1 MAAIKMKAA
10 NLFKGQKYREEY
22 TRTWSFIKKS
32 SLGEHYVKCELCRT
46 DFSIK
51 HSGKYDISTHMSS
64 TKHAKHVQPGQGMVK
79 LDCFISAVTSLKSSV
94 IESECLMTNFI
105 IEHNLPVSI
114 ADHMTDL
121 VRRMFPDSSI
131 AKEYGC
137 RRTKTTH
144 IMHSMAEE
152 TIHTIQSVIHDNAFS
167 IATDGS
173 EHKSRQLYPILIRY
187 PSRDVKKIV
196 TGLLSIAECKEHC
209 TGENIFALVDECVK
223 KNSDWKKVVAL
234 SVDNASTMIGRN
246 MGVAGHI
253 LRVESSIF
261 ITGCTCHLIHLAAGK
276 AADKLPLGIDD
287 LLLDIYHYLD
297 KSHKRQKL
305 LSDFQELCGTDTL
318 AILKHCATRWLSL
331 ESCIQRLL
339 KQWEPLVCF
348 FQKETETSGK
358 HHKKDAAG
366 SLRQPPPCVTLQSKA
381 VTTNHKAASSS
392 EPPSKKLK
400 TAAKSKVPKNTT
412 ETASKVPKNTT
423 ETASKVP
430 KNTTETGSKVP
441 KNTTETGSTM
451 CSSYK
456 HEKVCRIYELMI
468 DPATKLYCFFL
479 EATIPVFNTMNLLL
493 QRDEP
498 CIHILHDTCVQLL
511 TDLYVRFVRADA
523 IMKAAVFKVNYKE
536 KKTQKHRE
544 TLVIGCKTRDF
555 LNDCKEE
562 QKMNSDQR
570 QVFFD
575 SVRDYYC
582 RAVEYILSKFPLDC
596 ELLKHAEILDPQKK
610 TKTNFESVVY
620 FVDRFPC
627 LHYMKP
633 QLDVLQMEYLRYQ
646 VSPAPDIDIDRID
659 TMWMTLESSYPL
671 LAKVMFVILVIPH
684 SNADAERVFSLVR
697 KTDTEFR
704 PNLGL
709 RLLESTLVTIVDNIA
724 KDTPCYKKKFSNEF
738 LKIAKKST
746 YMGLKKDN
754 EPEDDPAID
763 INTKVLKMLENPVDR
778 KC

>member
-1 MAAIKMKAA
+1 MKMEAA
-10 NLFKGQKYREEY
+10 NLVRGQKYREEY
-22 TRTWSFIKKS
+22 SKTWPFIKKS
-32 SLGEHYVKCELCRT
+32 SVGEHYVKCELCRT

-79 LDCFISAVTSLKSSV
+79 LDSFISAVTSLKSSV
-94 IESECLMTNFI
+94 IESECLMMKFI
-105 IEHNLPVSI
+105 IEHNLPVSR

-152 TIHTIQSVIHDNAFS
+152 TVQNIRSVIHENAFS
-167 IATDGS
+167 IATDGI

-187 PSRDVKKIV
+187 PRRDVKKIV
-196 TGLLSIAECKEHC
+196 TGLLTIAECKEHC

-223 KNSDWKKVVAL
+223 QNSDWKKVVAL

-297 KSHKRQKL
+297 KSHKSQKL

-339 KQWEPLVCF
+339 HQWEPLVCL
-348 FQKETETSGK
+348 FQKETETFGK
-358 HHKKDAAG
+358 HHKKDEAG
-366 SLRQPPPCVTLQSKA
+366 SLCQPPPCVPLQSKA
-381 VTTNHKAASSS
+381 VTTNDKAGSSC
-392 EPPSKKLK
+392 EPPSKKVK
-400 TAAKSKVPKNTT
+400 TAAKSKVPKKTK
-412 ETASKVPKNTT
+412 ETGSKVPK
-423 ETASKVP
+423 K
-430 KNTTETGSKVP
+430 TTETGSKVP

-451 CSSYK
+451 CSFQKSGETGSVNRYK
-456 HEKVCRIYELMI
+456 YEKVCCIYELLT
-468 DPATKLYCFFL
+468 DPATKLYCFFR
-479 EATIPVFNTMNLLL
+479 EATIPIFNTMNLLL

-523 IMKAAVFKVNYKE
+523 IMKAASVFKVNYKE
-536 KKTQKHRE
+536 KKPQKTPGNSCHR
-544 TLVIGCKTRDF
+544 CKTRDF

-562 QKMNSDQR
+562 QKMTSDQR

-582 RAVEYILSKFPLDC
+582 RAVEYILSTFPLDC
-596 ELLKHAEILDPQKK
+596 ELLKHAEVLDPQKK
-610 TKTNFESVVY
+610 TK
-620 FVDRFPC
+620 
-627 LHYMKP
+627 
-633 QLDVLQMEYLRYQ
+633 
-646 VSPAPDIDIDRID
+646 
-659 TMWMTLESSYPL
+659 
-671 LAKVMFVILVIPH
+671 
-684 SNADAERVFSLVR
+684 
-697 KTDTEFR
+697 
-704 PNLGL
+704 
-709 RLLESTLVTIVDNIA
+709 
-724 KDTPCYKKKFSNEF
+724 NEF
-738 LKIAKKST
+738 
-746 YMGLKKDN
+746 
-754 EPEDDPAID
+754 
-763 INTKVLKMLENPVDR
+763 
-778 KC
+778 